1 MDFSVQLFLLRNL
14 FEKFFDELLVGVA
27 ITPVVGA
34 CHVIVAEFS
43 GVIEDEVVRNV
54 LYRSLRKAGLIHDRG
69 VFEVLGPS
77 FCFERG
83 EGVRLIASLAVGSD
97 ELEGFVLERFGQT
110 DHARSELS
118 AAASSTPD
126 DEEGDFAFEVLG
138 GFQFGASPVRSPVDT
153 LDGAFDFAVVL
164 LACQNGQAEQNAD
177 EEKFYHDTWGDE
189 SVGPLFPFL
198 QKN

>member
-1 MDFSVQLFLLRNL
+1 MQLFLLRNL

-27 ITPVVGA
+27 IAPVVGA

-110 DHARSELS
+110 DHARSDLLTAHSS
-118 AAASSTPD
+118 APD
-126 DEEGDFAFEVLG
+126 DEEGDFPFEVGRSFKLRS
-138 GFQFGASPVRSPVDT
+138 SPVLAPLDT
-153 LDGAFDFAVVL
+153 FGGAFDFAIILIPPAGRERETGDGEENFNHVREDKH
-164 LACQNGQAEQNAD
+164 GFRREQG
-177 EEKFYHDTWGDE
+177 TV
-189 SVGPLFPFL
+189 SRRL
-198 QKN
+198 